1 MGKVSFFSAD
11 YRDGRVSIGDKT
23 YPAGTFA
30 VHLLNQYYLND
41 TAARISVY
49 AGGSRFLENRLRL
62 GYIKPREFAEVGEKI
77 AHIFDTLP
85 SLKPFDML
93 DVESE
98 RKKVEL
104 IFTEEN
110 GERIDEYF
118 RSKAKVM
125 DMDAGQIA
133 LDILPPEYEEV
144 FFKDAERFLQEVFSI
159 IRFYDALGE
168 DMRIA
173 FGRLQQFVR
182 RVDEA
187 ERFDEAHL
195 LPIALEIFHAPP
207 LPTKTEYISVKK
219 TSRSAAGTL
228 ARRLYFENYY
238 SFIITDFFEGLHYGH
253 YPRRCEIC
261 GKYFL
266 MTSAVRQKYCT
277 GYAPEKVKGKSVS
290 CRKYAA
296 RLNRKELAEGNPVIR
311 IYKNR
316 CSAIRVERQR
326 GKILPEFASAAL
338 ALAKE
343 HMQVAKNDVEYANG
357 QYEADM
363 SRDKLYA
370 DTEKSMN

>member
-1 MGKVSFFSAD
+1 
-11 YRDGRVSIGDKT
+11 
-23 YPAGTFA
+23 
-30 VHLLNQYYLND
+30 
-41 TAARISVY
+41 
-49 AGGSRFLENRLRL
+49 
-62 GYIKPREFAEVGEKI
+62 
-77 AHIFDTLP
+77 
-85 SLKPFDML
+85 
-93 DVESE
+93 
-98 RKKVEL
+98 
-104 IFTEEN
+104 
-110 GERIDEYF
+110 
-118 RSKAKVM
+118 
-125 DMDAGQIA
+125 
-133 LDILPPEYEEV
+133 
-144 FFKDAERFLQEVFSI
+144 
-159 IRFYDALGE
+159 E

-173 FGRLQQFVR
+173 FKQLKLFVSR
-182 RVDEA
+182 EEEA

-195 LPIALEIFHAPP
+195 LPIALEIFETPP
-207 LPTKTEYISVKK
+207 IPVNTEYISVKK

-277 GYAPEKVKGKSVS
+277 GYAPEKVKGKSIT

-326 GKILPEFASAAL
+326 GKILSGFASAAL
-338 ALAKE
+338 SLAKE

>member
-1 MGKVSFFSAD
+1 MEEVSYFSAD
-11 YRDGRVSIGDKT
+11 YRDGRVSINNKKF
-23 YPAGTFA
+23 PAGTFA
-30 VHLLNQYYLND
+30 VHLLNQYYQND

-49 AGGSRFLENRLRL
+49 SGGNELIEKKLRL
-62 GYIKPREFAEVGEKI
+62 GYINPREFEEVGQKLLR
-77 AHIFDTLP
+77 IFDTLP
-85 SLKPFDML
+85 SLKPFDRL
-93 DVESE
+93 NTFEE
-98 RKKVEL
+98 RLNVAKY
-104 IFTEEN
+104 FTEKN
-110 GERIDEYF
+110 GQILSDYF
-118 RSKAKVM
+118 HCKAKVM
-125 DMDAGQIA
+125 NMDEAQA
-133 LDILPPEYEEV
+133 AMDLLPPEYRKNFFDLSEE
-144 FFKDAERFLQEVFSI
+144 FLERALFI
-159 IRFYDALGE
+159 IRFYDTLSE

-173 FGRLQQFVR
+173 FKQLKLFVSR
-182 RVDEA
+182 EEEA

-195 LPIALEIFHAPP
+195 LPIALEIFETPP
-207 LPTKTEYISVKK
+207 IPVNTEYISVKK

-277 GYAPEKVKGKSVS
+277 GYAPEKVKGKSIT

-370 DTEKSMN
+370 DTEKALK